1 MSLNPFHTDPAIPE
15 RLARQ
20 DGEALREAAIA
31 ALIPGRVIP
40 AADVDRI
47 VSDHSLAGPE
57 DLMCH
62 LVQAA
67 RTWAQPPISDFFVGT
82 VGRDTTGDL
91 ILGCN
96 LEFPGTTL
104 AFTVHGEG
112 FVITRAFQLGRT
124 ITTLALGEAH
134 PCAHCR
140 QYISEFAAV
149 RDMVLIDR
157 IGQRLTMAQLYPWP
171 FDPGYLGKAGAV
183 PGALSFPGL
192 TPAALIPES
201 LLSAGQGAWTP
212 YSCCPGAVL
221 LTLTDGTE
229 ITGAAIESVSFNP
242 TIQPIQSALI
252 ALLAHDRTP
261 SEIAT
266 ATLGTV
272 KGGAVDYTAPTTEL
286 LTRIVPQ
293 VPLTTIGWSP

>member
-1 MSLNPFHTDPAIPE
+1 MSLNPFHADPAIPE
-15 RLARQ
+15 RLAAQ

-31 ALIPGRVIP
+31 ALIPGRIIP
-40 AADVDRI
+40 AAAVDRI
-47 VSDHSLAGPE
+47 VRDHALAGPE
-57 DLMCH
+57 DLMRH
-62 LVQAA
+62 LVPAA

-112 FVITRAFQLGRT
+112 FVMTRAFQLGRT

-140 QYISEFAAV
+140 QYISEFTAV
-149 RDMVLIDR
+149 RDMVLIDPL
-157 IGQRLTMAQLYPWP
+157 GHRLTMAQLYPWP
-171 FDPGYLGKAGAV
+171 FDPGYLGQTGAV
-183 PGALSFPGL
+183 PGAVNFPGL
-192 TPAALIPES
+192 TPSAPIPES
-201 LLSAGQGAWTP
+201 LLKAGQGAWAP
-212 YSCCPGAVL
+212 YSRCPGAL
-221 LTLTDGTE
+221 LLKLTDGTE
-229 ITGAAIESVSFNP
+229 ITGAAVESVAFNP
-242 TIQPIQSALI
+242 TIQPVQSALI

-261 SEIAT
+261 SEIAS

-272 KGGAVDYTAPTTEL
+272 FNGAVDYTASTKEL
-286 LTRIVPQ
+286 LTRIAPQ
-293 VPLTTIGWSP
+293 AALTTIGWTS